1 MMPSLTKSVTQSG
14 TESGTQKLAPE
25 AAPAPA
31 SMSSLPPGKPS
42 APVPVTPGLTHLP
55 MLRLLDRS
63 GLSPWLLSL
72 GTFLSMTVIAIAT
85 IIAVRVPDPAVYRNS
100 IAFSAVISFF
110 LLFYFSM
117 GRGWHQDVIK
127 FIEFD
132 PSLVKIFDLLN
143 PGRWLVFAELVL
155 AVCLASMDAER
166 SVISAGM
173 PLELALGIWSYYV
186 IQYLLIILCAD
197 IVFRQLACM
206 LKVVRQMRIDLLN
219 SEFYSTLANVM
230 VRHIGLYI
238 FGLCIIF
245 LSRLVFTEGSISITD
260 MLLIMMPWYLPG
272 LIIISLY
279 LIPYNHFR
287 HRVRF
292 RKYQEL
298 NCIAS
303 ALAGNQAALED
314 SLLKDEP
321 RPSKIDLL
329 YYQKRIQGIREW
341 PFTDKIRSLVL
352 FGILPPLTWVIAA
365 LIEVTIESLL

>member
-1 MMPSLTKSVTQSG
+1 MLPTQG
-14 TESGTQKLAPE
+14 VTESGTQ
-25 AAPAPA
+25 
-31 SMSSLPPGKPS
+31 SLTQDK
-42 APVPVTPGLTHLP
+42 APVPVQVTPGLTHLP

-63 GLSPWLLSL
+63 GLSPWLMSL

-100 IAFSAVISFF
+100 IAFTAVISFF

-127 FIEFD
+127 FLEFD

-155 AVCLASMDAER
+155 AVVLATIDAER
-166 SVISAGM
+166 SNISTGM
-173 PLELALGIWSYYV
+173 PFQLAVGIWSYYV
-186 IQYLLIILCAD
+186 IQYMLILLCAD

-206 LKVVRQMRIDLLN
+206 MKVVRQMRIDLLN

-238 FGLCIIF
+238 FGLCVIF
-245 LSRLVFTEGSISITD
+245 LSRLVFTEGSISIAD

-287 HRVRF
+287 NRVRS

-303 ALAGNQAALED
+303 ALAGNPAALEN
-314 SLLKDEP
+314 SLLKGEP

-329 YYQKRIQGIREW
+329 YYQHRIQGIREW
-341 PFTDKIRSLVL
+341 PFTDKIRRLVL